1 LRYAE
6 VQHLELRKFNGK
18 THNGL
23 NRKKETMTQIKTL
36 TIRFNLPLHHSEL
49 PLFRGA
55 IIAAVPSGN
64 LLFHNHDGTT
74 LRYAYPLIQYKLM
87 GGKAAIVCI
96 GEGVQA
102 MAELLADGDFTINI
116 GNRKTELKIESI
128 SSGETDVR
136 QSPSPL
142 LYHLRGW
149 LPLNETN
156 HALFQSTESMVGRL
170 HLLEQILTGNILSL
184 LKGLG
189 IFIDFHLQTVITDY
203 SAVRPVNYKHVCL
216 TSMDLCF
223 KTNILLP
230 EYVGLGKHSSIGAG
244 LLTKEKQNNL

>member
-1 LRYAE
+1 
-6 VQHLELRKFNGK
+6 
-18 THNGL
+18 
-23 NRKKETMTQIKTL
+23 MTQIKTL

-74 LRYAYPLIQYKLM
+74 LRYAYPLIQYKRM

-189 IFIDFHLQTVITDY
+189 IFIDSISRRSSQTILQ
-203 SAVRPVNYKHVCL
+203 SAPST
-216 TSMDLCF
+216 TS
-223 KTNILLP
+223 T
-230 EYVGLGKHSSIGAG
+230 SA
-244 LLTKEKQNNL
+244 